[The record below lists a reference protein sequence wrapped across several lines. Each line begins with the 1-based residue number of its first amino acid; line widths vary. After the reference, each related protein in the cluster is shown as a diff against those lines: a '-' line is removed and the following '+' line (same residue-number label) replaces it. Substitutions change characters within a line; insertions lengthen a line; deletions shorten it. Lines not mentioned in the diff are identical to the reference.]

1 MIRFGPAGRDD
12 GFYQSGFSKA
22 KDIAEYISNNS
33 LNAFEYECVRGVRVN
48 KAELEL
54 FKAAAKEKDISLS
67 VHAPYY
73 ISMSGVD
80 PEKRL
85 KSVGYIIDT
94 AKAAKMM
101 GADRVIFHS
110 GSLSG
115 QTREEALLLA
125 KDTLLK
131 AVEAMKENGLYGEI
145 YLCPET
151 MGKVNQ
157 LGTLD
162 EVLELCKTDEF
173 VIPCIDF
180 GHINARTQGELQT
193 AEDFENI
200 AKKLVAN
207 GISKIHCH
215 FSMIEYTAG
224 GEKRHLTF
232 DDGETFGPDYKI
244 MLDVFSKYGFDMRVI
259 SESAGTQTVDSKTM
273 KEYYE
278 AKRQ

>member
-12 GFYQSGFSKA
+12 GFYQSGYKKA
-22 KDIAEYISNNS
+22 KEIAAYVAENG
-33 LNAFEYECVRGVRVN
+33 LNAFEYQCVRGVKVN
-48 KAELEL
+48 EADLAALKAE
-54 FKAAAKEKDISLS
+54 AKNKDILLS

-80 PEKRL
+80 PDKRL
-85 KSVGYIIDT
+85 KSIDYIMQT
-94 AKAAKMM
+94 AVAAKMM

-131 AVEAMKENGLYGEI
+131 TVEALKENGLYGEI

-157 LGTLD
+157 LGTLY
-162 EVLELCKTDEF
+162 EVLELCKLDEF

-180 GHINARTQGELQT
+180 GHLNARTQGELKT
-193 AEDFENI
+193 AEDFEKI
-200 AKKLVAN
+200 AKAVFDSKKD
-207 GISKIHCH
+207 KIHCH
-215 FSMIEYTAG
+215 FSMIEYTQG

-232 DDGETFGPDYKI
+232 QDGETFGPDYRI

-259 SESAGTQTVDSKTM
+259 SESAGSQTADSKKM

-278 AKRQ
+278 ALR